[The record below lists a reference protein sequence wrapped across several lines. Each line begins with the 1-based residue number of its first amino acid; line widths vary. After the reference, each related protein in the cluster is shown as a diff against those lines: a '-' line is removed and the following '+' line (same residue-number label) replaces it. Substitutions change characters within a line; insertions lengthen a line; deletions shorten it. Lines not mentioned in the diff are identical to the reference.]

1 MIVDLGK
8 WFDGAGAKDNLFKKV
23 NEARAASRFTNIDE
37 SFLLQALEAFSL
49 KCADLAQIYFDRLK
63 ENSLA
68 GIFNSIVKIKGYG
81 SFFIDEL
88 MTKYET
94 TIKETLNE
102 KEKNCTETFNEI
114 EQICNRFNRGYSLG
128 PNLGDKITSFAKT
141 LKTWDRYAQ
150 PLQVNAQLHG
160 GQHEESSELVHSIR
174 NKIIDLCN
182 RSQETLGK
190 MIEQVGKYNFQAR
203 ELLPEKLSDSV
214 EFTTQLIRLIDIL
227 LSVFAELEITAEQLK
242 KDKQALR
249 ELLDTLSD
257 MNDKIQGVVAVRKNQ
272 EARQRAEA
280 EQAKLYARIAQGVL
294 AGICFI
300 VMIIG
305 FSVGNLGLGI
315 GFLIL
320 ALGFGICCAAY
331 ENLTEQNA
339 KRWIIIP
346 VIIIAFI
353 LLLTLS

>member
-1 MIVDLGK
+1 
-8 WFDGAGAKDNLFKKV
+8 
-23 NEARAASRFTNIDE
+23 
-37 SFLLQALEAFSL
+37 
-49 KCADLAQIYFDRLK
+49 
-63 ENSLA
+63 
-68 GIFNSIVKIKGYG
+68 
-81 SFFIDEL
+81 
-88 MTKYET
+88 
-94 TIKETLNE
+94 
-102 KEKNCTETFNEI
+102 
-114 EQICNRFNRGYSLG
+114 
-128 PNLGDKITSFAKT
+128 
-141 LKTWDRYAQ
+141 
-150 PLQVNAQLHG
+150 
-160 GQHEESSELVHSIR
+160 
-174 NKIIDLCN
+174 
-182 RSQETLGK
+182 
-190 MIEQVGKYNFQAR
+190 
-203 ELLPEKLSDSV
+203 
-214 EFTTQLIRLIDIL
+214 
-227 LSVFAELEITAEQLK
+227 
-242 KDKQALR
+242 
-249 ELLDTLSD
+249 